1 MVTYLI
7 KSTLCLTLFLAFYHL
22 VLEREKMHRF
32 NRFYLLS
39 AVFISFLAPLYTIY
53 IKVIQEPIA
62 VFTQLPDENIT
73 FTQEIVATET
83 PINYWNYAIY
93 FSVFISVILLIRFL
107 KNLYAI
113 YKKVSISD
121 KFKHQNATIVLV
133 ADEILPH
140 TFWNYIFI
148 NKATY
153 ESKEVEQE
161 LFTHELTHVAQKHTF
176 DVLFVELLK
185 VVFWFNP
192 IFYFL
197 KKSVQLNH
205 EFLADTK
212 VVTQHKN
219 VSKYQHLLI
228 NTSAWSNEYA
238 LASNLH
244 YLVTKKRIIMM
255 TKQTSKA
262 VIVLKKVAVLPL
274 VIGAFFL
281 FAERVEA
288 QESVET
294 IVENVPF
301 NSVKT
306 EDFDLYKEY
315 YYKKLTFIRKDENG
329 NKISKKYNELSKEEK
344 ERLAPPALNQKEKT
358 PSKELIENLKDNKK
372 YALWIDGK
380 VVKNTDLS
388 NYKNIDFSDYFV
400 SFVYKNARS
409 KRFPQEYQA
418 NLSTKK
424 YFETQN
430 KKRKEDFLNWVKK
443 EHNIKE
449 IKIKSSENKTYI
461 NKSTP
466 EYKYTKQTYWI
477 KDKNGKKVAKKYYEL
492 SDYYKK
498 KWLIFPPNPKG
509 EKAITTSEFNS
520 LKDALNYV
528 VRINGVV
535 INNNELANYTTNN
548 FVSFS
553 KSKISSLAKLKQQY
567 HYNLITKKGFKLLKS
582 LENSINKIRRNSS
595 KQSIASESVVEDIKF
610 KLNNADVLNLS
621 LTSKDTI
628 LPPPPPKRTSTKI
641 VKKGEKS
648 NIPPPPSPMVKK
660 GEISNIPPP
669 RKTGQIKFKRKNDNQ
684 ETVTIDKIN
693 DLTNKQIID
702 LPKNEDGKKATYYLD
717 DKKMSY
723 SQFKKYAKENN
734 IEAKSF
740 NSIRIERNKDGT
752 KSMFITT
759 KKEKTASNIIETTK
773 TTDCLTFPKTI
784 NFNKNEKYTIQ
795 CLEKHPN
802 NSLEVFNRWGN
813 TVFSIEN
820 YTNDWN
826 GKFKDKKLKTGTYY
840 YVFKSDKLKKPIKG
854 WLYVTE

>member
-73 FTQEIVATET
+73 FTQEIVAIET
-83 PINYWNYAIY
+83 PINYWNYVIY
-93 FSVFISVILLIRFL
+93 FSVFVSAILLVRFF

-113 YKKVSISD
+113 YKKVSISE
-121 KFKHQNATIVLV
+121 KFKHQSATIVLV
-133 ADEILPH
+133 VDEILPH

-262 VIVLKKVAVLPL
+262 VIMLKKVAVLPL

-344 ERLAPPALNQKEKT
+344 ERLAPPPALNQKEKT

-430 KKRKEDFLNWVKK
+430 KKRKEDFINWVKK

-449 IKIKSSENKTYI
+449 IKIGKENYI
-461 NKSTP
+461 DSP
-466 EYKYTKQTYWI
+466 I
-477 KDKNGKKVAKKYYEL
+477 KRK
-492 SDYYKK
+492 
-498 KWLIFPPNPKG
+498 
-509 EKAITTSEFNS
+509 
-520 LKDALNYV
+520 
-528 VRINGVV
+528 
-535 INNNELANYTTNN
+535 
-548 FVSFS
+548 
-553 KSKISSLAKLKQQY
+553 
-567 HYNLITKKGFKLLKS
+567 
-582 LENSINKIRRNSS
+582 SS
-595 KQSIASESVVEDIKF
+595 KQSIASESVLEDIRF
-610 KLNNADVLNLS
+610 KLNNVDALKLNINK
-621 LTSKDTI
+621 KDTI
-628 LPPPPPKRTSTKI
+628 KP
-641 VKKGEKS
+641 
-648 NIPPPPSPMVKK
+648 N
-660 GEISNIPPP
+660 N
-669 RKTGQIKFKRKNDNQ
+669 KTN
-684 ETVTIDKIN
+684 
-693 DLTNKQIID
+693 
-702 LPKNEDGKKATYYLD
+702 
-717 DKKMSY
+717 
-723 SQFKKYAKENN
+723 
-734 IEAKSF
+734 
-740 NSIRIERNKDGT
+740 
-752 KSMFITT
+752 
-759 KKEKTASNIIETTK
+759 TK
-773 TTDCLTFPKTI
+773 TIYFQDEL
-784 NFNKNEKYTIQ
+784 NFAFLASFSY
-795 CLEKHPN
+795 C
-802 NSLEVFNRWGN
+802 SLLDFGRLLN
-813 TVFSIEN
+813 FSIVSIPAACEASLL
-820 YTNDWN
+820 TR
-826 GKFKDKKLKTGTYY
+826 
-840 YVFKSDKLKKPIKG
+840 
-854 WLYVTE
+854 

>member
-1 MVTYLI
+1 MITYLI

-39 AVFISFLAPLYTIY
+39 AVFVSFLAPLYTIY
-53 IKVIQEPIA
+53 IKVIQEPIT

-73 FTQEIVATET
+73 FTQEVVATET

-93 FSVFISVILLIRFL
+93 FSVVISAILLVRFI

-121 KFKHQNATIVLV
+121 KFKHQNATIVLI

-185 VVFWFNP
+185 VIFWFNP

-262 VIVLKKVAVLPL
+262 VILLKKVAVLPL

-306 EDFDLYKEY
+306 DDSELYKKY
-315 YYKKLTFIRKDENG
+315 VHRNGFIVIKDEKG
-329 NKISKKYNELSKEEK
+329 KKVKKKYNELNEEEK
-344 ERLAPPALNQKEKT
+344 RRLPPPPPLNSKEKT
-358 PSKELIENLKDNKK
+358 PSKELIESLKNSKK

-380 VVKNTDLS
+380 VVKNEVLNNYKASDFS
-388 NYKNIDFSDYFV
+388 NYSV

-409 KRFPQEYQA
+409 KRFPQKHQA
-418 NLSTKK
+418 SLSTKK
-424 YFETQN
+424 YFKVQN
-430 KKRKEDFLNWVKK
+430 KKRKEDFLNYLKNQYKV
-443 EHNIKE
+443 EEITIKE
-449 IKIKSSENKTYI
+449 
-461 NKSTP
+461 TP
-466 EYKYTKQTYWI
+466 K
-477 KDKNGKKVAKKYYEL
+477 KKY
-492 SDYYKK
+492 
-498 KWLIFPPNPKG
+498 I
-509 EKAITTSEFNS
+509 
-520 LKDALNYV
+520 DAPV
-528 VRINGVV
+528 KR
-535 INNNELANYTTNN
+535 
-548 FVSFS
+548 
-553 KSKISSLAKLKQQY
+553 K
-567 HYNLITKKGFKLLKS
+567 
-582 LENSINKIRRNSS
+582 SS
-595 KQSIASESVVEDIKF
+595 KQSIASEQVIDDIRL
-610 KLNNADVLNLS
+610 KLENVNALKLSIINN
-621 LTSKDTI
+621 DTI

-641 VKKGEKS
+641 VRKGEKS
-648 NIPPPPSPMVKK
+648 NIPPPPSPVIKK
-660 GEISNIPPP
+660 GEVSNIPPP
-669 RKTGQIKFKRKNDNQ
+669 PPAIKNKTEKKGWVYLNNQTIYYVKKDGKTQYYNRWGKSVDEHGKELKPIIKIDKIKNLSNREISELKY
-684 ETVTIDKIN
+684 ETTKKNVTYYLNNKEISKKGLNKLDPKTIDKMKVI
-693 DLTNKQIID
+693 K
-702 LPKNEDGKKATYYLD
+702 
-717 DKKMSY
+717 
-723 SQFKKYAKENN
+723 
-734 IEAKSF
+734 
-740 NSIRIERNKDGT
+740 NKDG
-752 KSMFITT
+752 SGSIYITT
-759 KKEKTASNIIETTK
+759 KK
-773 TTDCLTFPKTI
+773 
-784 NFNKNEKYTIQ
+784 
-795 CLEKHPN
+795 
-802 NSLEVFNRWGN
+802 
-813 TVFSIEN
+813 
-820 YTNDWN
+820 
-826 GKFKDKKLKTGTYY
+826 
-840 YVFKSDKLKKPIKG
+840 
-854 WLYVTE
+854 